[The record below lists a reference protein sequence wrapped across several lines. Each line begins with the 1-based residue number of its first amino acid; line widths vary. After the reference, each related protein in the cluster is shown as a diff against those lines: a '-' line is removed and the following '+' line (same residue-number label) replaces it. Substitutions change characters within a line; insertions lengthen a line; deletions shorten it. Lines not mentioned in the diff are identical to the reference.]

1 MISVNGYPI
10 VYANYPAGET
20 NLVFNSKVMSSLQK
34 AKLNKAE
41 DVVVR
46 WNYHSD
52 YEYIIVAF
60 IAQKLDDMG
69 LGCRKVLELPYL
81 PHARMDRIEENYQ
94 FYGSKYFLTMI
105 DALGFSNVF
114 VKNIHSDKVVEELN
128 MCRIT
133 NEKTIGDLTKSF
145 LRNILKGDDKYV
157 IVYPDKGAY
166 DRFYTQLDPITDRVI
181 ICDKERDFATG
192 KIKGITFST
201 SDSFPENTEDYNLVI
216 VDDICSY
223 GGTFNLALNEIAK
236 YHKFKGAY
244 LVVSHLEE
252 SVFKGELIKN
262 PLLKG
267 IYHENTMDWSIHE
280 PNYIEV
286 KNERN

>member
-20 NLVFNSKVMSSLQK
+20 NLVFNSQVMSSLQK
-34 AKLNKAE
+34 AKLNKEE

-69 LGCRKVLELPYL
+69 FGCRKILELPYL
-81 PHARMDRIEENYQ
+81 PHARMDRTEENYQ

-105 DALGFSNVF
+105 DALGFRNVF
-114 VKNIHSDKVVEELN
+114 VKNIHSDKVIEELN
-128 MCRIT
+128 MSRIT
-133 NEKTIGDLTKSF
+133 NEKTIGDLTRSF
-145 LRNILKGDDKYV
+145 LRNVLKGDDKYV

-166 DRFYTQLDPITDRVI
+166 ERFYTQLDPITDRVI

-192 KIKGITFST
+192 KIKGITFSA
-201 SDSFPENTEDYNLVI
+201 SDSLPENTEDYNLVI

-223 GGTFNLALNEIAK
+223 GGTFNLVLNEIAK